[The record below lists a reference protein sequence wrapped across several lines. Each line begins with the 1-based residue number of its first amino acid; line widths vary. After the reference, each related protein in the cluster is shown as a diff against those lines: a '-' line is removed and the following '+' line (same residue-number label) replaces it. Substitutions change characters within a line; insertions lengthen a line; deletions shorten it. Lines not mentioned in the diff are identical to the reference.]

1 MELPWGNVCPN
12 PEGGV
17 SAWGCLLWNG
27 NDVSQD
33 DTMFIGVVSKEGVNA
48 HGIKMFCKY
57 LRDPQLSSPKWR
69 IHV

>member
-1 MELPWGNVCPN
+1 MSAQRGVC

-57 LRDPQLSSPKWR
+57 LRDPQCSLLTNF
-69 IHV
+69 VL